1 MSELLL
7 SVSGARGIVGE
18 SMTPA
23 AARDFAKS
31 FGSHLIELGGKTH
44 PTLLIGRDTRPSS
57 PALAKAA
64 AEGLQD
70 LGCEVVQLGVVATP
84 TVAVMVNHRNAAGGL
99 VITASHN
106 PIEYNGLKCLNAG
119 GIAPPPGD
127 VEQVVRRFRS
137 RSFGPP
143 ATTARPVMTSDETGN
158 RTHVTRVLA
167 NIDTET
173 IRTARL
179 TVVLDSAN
187 GAGGQAAQM
196 LLEAL
201 GCHVIHL
208 NAEPTGRCPHGLE
221 PIGSNLAQLAQETAA
236 HRAAVGFG
244 LDLDADRM
252 ALVDETGTFAG
263 EEYTILLAAK
273 RLLDLNGG
281 ATVVVNL
288 STSRMI
294 DDVAAEY
301 PDATVV
307 RTAVGEANVA
317 AAMVEAGA
325 LVGGEGNGGVIFPP
339 VCWVRDSLSAMGL
352 TLSLLAA
359 DGAPLS
365 AVLKGLPRYTMRKHR
380 FELERLGG
388 LDAAGHILERVKE
401 HYRDEDVNT
410 ADGVRIDFAD
420 GWAHLRASN
429 TEPIVRLIV
438 EAKTASRAHALAEEV
453 TAVMKRS

>member
-1 MSELLL
+1 MSDLLL
-7 SVSGARGIVGE
+7 SISGARGIVGE

-23 AARDFAKS
+23 VARDIAKS

-57 PALAKAA
+57 PMLAKAA
-64 AEGLQD
+64 ADGLRD

-84 TVAVMVNHRNAAGGL
+84 TVAVMVSHRNAAGGL

-106 PIEYNGLKCLNAG
+106 PVEYNGLKCLNAR

-127 VEQVVRRFRS
+127 VEKVVRRFRS

-143 ATTARPVMTSDETGN
+143 ATTARPAMTLDETGN
-158 RTHVTRVLA
+158 QTHVTRVLA
-167 NIDTET
+167 NIDATA
-173 IRTARL
+173 IQAARL

-187 GAGGQAAQM
+187 GAGGQAARM

-221 PIGSNLAQLAQETAA
+221 PIGPNLAQLAQETAA
-236 HRAAVGFG
+236 HAAAVGFG

-252 ALVDETGTFAG
+252 ALVDETGTIVG
-263 EEYTILLAAK
+263 EEYTLLLAAK
-273 RLLDLNGG
+273 RLLDLYGG

-294 DDVAAEY
+294 DDVVAEY
-301 PDATVV
+301 PDAAVV

-317 AAMVEAGA
+317 AAMVETGA

-365 AVLKGLPRYTMRKHR
+365 AILKGLPRYTMLKHR

-388 LDAAGHILERVKE
+388 LEAAGHILERVKE